1 MSHICDWQASR
12 ESPRPGGTVWFQEAR
27 DVGQDSGK
35 LSQGGTGNTSLE
47 RTLGVIYRCSLPGID
62 SAVIFLLVPSV
73 ATCRV
78 PETPRVCV
86 SLPCTL

>member
-35 LSQGGTGNTSLE
+35 LGQGGT
-47 RTLGVIYRCSLPGID
+47 
-62 SAVIFLLVPSV
+62 
-73 ATCRV
+73 
-78 PETPRVCV
+78 
-86 SLPCTL
+86 